1 MNLALRYTL
10 PHALYT
16 PLHTDQTPIYSA
28 PPTTL
33 ASRRIRSTALC
44 APHHVCTDD
53 EGEFEVVEELGFH
66 TEVGL
71 GPPRAEDKS
80 KNANLEHSIGFRM
93 QRIKG
98 HFVTPSAQPR
108 VEKRWRAPHSA

>member
-1 MNLALRYTL
+1 MLAAVSVR
-10 PHALYT
+10 
-16 PLHTDQTPIYSA
+16 
-28 PPTTL
+28 
-33 ASRRIRSTALC
+33 
-44 APHHVCTDD
+44 VCTDD